1 MANEARGETTLI
13 ENDGRQDI
21 FAGCCQFSNDNW
33 RRIGKYFYCFATM
46 AALGLSMSAIVL
58 ANRYVSPN
66 NKITGVVD
74 FLLMISSAAKKIKNH
89 KRRIDN
95 LI

>member
-58 ANRYVSPN
+58 ANREDTRLNEYDSELNSV
-66 NKITGVVD
+66 
-74 FLLMISSAAKKIKNH
+74 KKEVQSC
-89 KRRIDN
+89 
-95 LI
+95 